1 MSRYSELKLSR
12 VVTVEGWKRVHM
24 PQSRKDHLL
33 QTALKLFNVHGFHA
47 TGIDRV
53 QAESGV
59 SKTTMYKYFKSKDEL
74 IKAVLE
80 MRHEQFGSW
89 FTERVINISEE
100 RYPDHEYG
108 KLMAMFDA
116 VDEWIHSDTFF
127 GCNFINAS
135 AEFSAIEHPIRV
147 YSAQHKLDL
156 AKYIQT
162 CIAGLSESDS
172 DELAKEILLLL
183 DGAIVSAHTTG
194 LKDSAERA
202 KHMML
207 LLLKN
212 APVNTLN

>member
-1 MSRYSELKLSR
+1 MSESR
-12 VVTVEGWKRVHM
+12 L
-24 PQSRKDHLL
+24 DHLL
-33 QTALKLFNVHGFHA
+33 QTSLKLFNAHGFHA

-80 MRHEQFGSW
+80 MRHEQFGKW
-89 FTERVINISEE
+89 FTGRVIKISRE
-100 RYPDHEYG
+100 RYPNHKYG

-116 VDEWIHSDTFF
+116 VGEWIDSDTFF

-135 AEFSAIEHPIRV
+135 AEFSDIKHPIRV
-147 YSAQHKLDL
+147 YAAQHKLELSD
-156 AKYIQT
+156 YIQS
-162 CIAGLSESDS
+162 CIPGFSEADS

-202 KHMML
+202 KRMML
-207 LLLKN
+207 LLMQN
-212 APVNTLN
+212 GAANTAK